1 MLRLVLLADRV
12 LRTAAGVAL
21 ALSGSAMF
29 AQVIA
34 RYGFDAP
41 FAWAEEFATLLF
53 SWIIFLG
60 GAAVQRSDSHLSVD
74 TLRARLRPPGKAWLD
89 LVRRLII
96 IACSLVLFWQ
106 GIALSLRMWP
116 LQYPAM
122 EVSRSLLYLTA
133 PVGAA
138 FTILFTIYL
147 IWRRE
152 PLGQDAPDARGEEHR
167 SGETAARQ

>member
-34 RYGFDAP
+34 RYVFDAP

-60 GAAVQRSDSHLSVD
+60 AAAVQRTDSHLSVD
-74 TLRARLRPPGKAWLD
+74 TLRARLGPPARPGSTSSGASSSSHAAWC
-89 LVRRLII
+89 
-96 IACSLVLFWQ
+96 CS
-106 GIALSLRMWP
+106 GRASHGGSSAIPSTGCMR
-116 LQYPAM
+116 
-122 EVSRSLLYLTA
+122 
-133 PVGAA
+133 
-138 FTILFTIYL
+138 
-147 IWRRE
+147 
-152 PLGQDAPDARGEEHR
+152 
-167 SGETAARQ
+167 